1 MKNIKNRNVGLDLL
15 RSLCIVYIVS
25 FWHML
30 NYTEAVPGYN
40 NIITS
45 RITWIILSTFVF
57 ISGYFIGDRN
67 FEIQK
72 QKLMQFYIKKV
83 IRIYPLYL
91 LSILLFTQLGI
102 SDLGTSIKAI
112 FLISMFLKPAPPTLW
127 FITMIM
133 LFYVIS
139 PFIICGCQNRKIMI
153 EIIVAYI
160 FMLAFLLYRQAELLD
175 VRLMVYFPAF
185 VFGIFISVNEKRI
198 STINKLVI
206 IPLLIGAFISFFY
219 NTSFLSKNLL
229 LSTLLVTTASFFLFN
244 IFRTIHIENNKT
256 VSFVTILSYSS
267 YSMYLFHR
275 PIYITLKK
283 VYFPSLYFLQVL
295 YLFIVGFF
303 CIFVFSF
310 FIQKTYDILVRQI
323 NR

>member
-1 MKNIKNRNVGLDLL
+1 
-15 RSLCIVYIVS
+15 
-25 FWHML
+25 
-30 NYTEAVPGYN
+30 
-40 NIITS
+40 
-45 RITWIILSTFVF
+45 
-57 ISGYFIGDRN
+57 
-67 FEIQK
+67 
-72 QKLMQFYIKKV
+72 
-83 IRIYPLYL
+83 
-91 LSILLFTQLGI
+91 
-102 SDLGTSIKAI
+102 
-112 FLISMFLKPAPPTLW
+112 
-127 FITMIM
+127 
-133 LFYVIS
+133 
-139 PFIICGCQNRKIMI
+139 
-153 EIIVAYI
+153 
-160 FMLAFLLYRQAELLD
+160 
-175 VRLMVYFPAF
+175 
-185 VFGIFISVNEKRI
+185 
-198 STINKLVI
+198 VI